1 MDTSPLSP
9 TRFGVGPFD
18 LVKRIKLLNE
28 IQPTPTA
35 LGRLNIVR
43 RAVLTSRAVN
53 AGISSVLEAL
63 RDSNLDEARRRLQ
76 AVAQDVRNERG
87 RGCLLAAQGIYS
99 SLSKAKDG
107 AMASW
112 DPVRIERAAKSINSS
127 QLADDFDQGYA
138 ETLLS
143 YSRLTQKPA

>member
-1 MDTSPLSP
+1 M
-9 TRFGVGPFD
+9 
-18 LVKRIKLLNE
+18 
-28 IQPTPTA
+28 
-35 LGRLNIVR
+35 
-43 RAVLTSRAVN
+43 LTSRAVN
-53 AGISSVLEAL
+53 AGISSVLESL

-87 RGCLLAAQGIYS
+87 RGCLLAAQGIYA
-99 SLSKAKDG
+99 SLSKTKDG
-107 AMASW
+107 AMPSW

-143 YSRLTQKPA
+143 YSRLTQKPT